1 MFCRTCGAQMV
12 DGAKFCPKCGTQAVV
27 QPIVSQAVDPVAE
40 ASVVTPSV
48 PSSDVEPM
56 PAPVAPQ
63 PIQPPFV
70 PPMYSSP
77 LPTMPQPLYVP
88 PMAPEIWPVS
98 EEDKKRFASSFGSIA
113 LIVLNGFLTYFL
125 YSLIAL
131 FTDDG
136 TKAFVKLFGLAY
148 RYMDFDDAGE
158 AIGLMLGFSVI
169 LFFIGLTMVIVG
181 LWITVIGGFSRSY
194 GTVKGSAILT
204 RVGAIFC
211 GIFFYSMFVL
221 YCIGILMVFS
231 EYDAVTAF
239 LTDEYVAYLLYSF
252 FAMGAFLFTFALL
265 STQLSGMCRATA
277 YNINLMNEG
286 MYRPGVRQFYSEGG
300 IIGTLVTML
309 VSYYSIPIVA
319 LIASEGEAEPNF
331 GVADVLFIIVAILAM
346 VAANSI
352 AKKANE
358 FKLTPM

>member
-1 MFCRTCGAQMV
+1 MFCRTCGAQIV
-12 DGAKFCPKCGTQAVV
+12 DGAKFCPKCGTQAFV
-27 QPIVSQAVDPVAE
+27 QPTTSQAVAPVAE
-40 ASVVTPSV
+40 TSVATPSASA
-48 PSSDVEPM
+48 PDVEPM

-63 PIQPPFV
+63 PIQPPFA
-70 PPMYSSP
+70 PPMYSAPVS
-77 LPTMPQPLYVP
+77 TMPQPLYVP
-88 PMAPEIWPVS
+88 PMSPEIWPAS
-98 EEDKKRFASSFGSIA
+98 EEDKKRFASGFGSIA
-113 LIVLNGFLTYFL
+113 LIVLNCFLTYFL
-125 YSLIAL
+125 FSLIAL

-136 TKAFVKLFGLAY
+136 TKALVKLFGLTY

-158 AIGLMLGFSVI
+158 TIGLMLGFSVI
-169 LFFIGLTMVIVG
+169 LFFIGLAMVVIG

-194 GTVKGSAILT
+194 GAVKGSAILT

-211 GIFFYSMFVL
+211 GIFFYSIFVL
-221 YCIGILMVFS
+221 YCIGVLMVFS
-231 EYDAVTAF
+231 EYDTVTAF
-239 LTDEYVAYLLYSF
+239 LSDEYVAYLLYSF
-252 FAMGAFLFTFALL
+252 FATGAFLFTFALL

-309 VSYYSIPIVA
+309 VSLYSIPIFA
-319 LIASEGEAEPNF
+319 LIASEGEAELNF
-331 GVADVLFIIVAILAM
+331 GVTDVLLIVVAILAM

>member
-1 MFCRTCGAQMV
+1 MV
-12 DGAKFCPKCGTQAVV
+12 DGAKFCPKCGTPAATHQPATSPVHPPAPPVETPLVSAPEAVPATEPIAQPLVESAPLV
-27 QPIVSQAVDPVAE
+27 QPLPQQQYP
-40 ASVVTPSV
+40 
-48 PSSDVEPM
+48 PM
-56 PAPVAPQ
+56 AQPMYAPV
-63 PIQPPFV
+63 
-70 PPMYSSP
+70 
-77 LPTMPQPLYVP
+77 PQPLYVP

-125 YSLIAL
+125 FSLIAL

-136 TKAFVKLFGLAY
+136 TKGFVKLFGLAY

-231 EYDAVTAF
+231 EYDTVTAF
-239 LTDEYVAYLLYSF
+239 LSDEYVAYLLYSF

-309 VSYYSIPIVA
+309 VSCYSIPIVA
-319 LIASEGEAEPNF
+319 LIAFEGEAEPNF
-331 GVADVLFIIVAILAM
+331 GITDGLFIIVAILAM